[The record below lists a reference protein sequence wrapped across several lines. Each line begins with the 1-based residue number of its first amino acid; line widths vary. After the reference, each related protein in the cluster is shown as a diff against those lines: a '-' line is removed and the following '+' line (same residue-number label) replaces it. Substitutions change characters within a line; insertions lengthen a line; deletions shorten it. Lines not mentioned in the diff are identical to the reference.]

1 MRFSVLISV
10 YHKEQPAHLQQSLDS
25 IFNQTMPPSEVVL
38 VEDGQLTDGLYEVI
52 HQAKQLH
59 PELRSVVLP
68 KNQGLGLAL
77 REGLQHCS
85 YDLVARMDS
94 DDIAKPERFAK
105 ELAYLE
111 AHPETSVVGSWVD
124 EFQDDTA
131 KPLSIRKVP
140 EHHETLVRF
149 SHYRNPMNHPTVMFR
164 KADVEAAGNYQH
176 CELFEDYDLWARMMQ
191 QGYKLHNLQESLL
204 WFRLTSQPFS
214 QRGGLGYIG
223 REMYFQ
229 KRLWHMGYISL
240 GRMILN
246 MLIRTLVRLIPRKW
260 RKYSYLFF
268 LRK

>member
-10 YHKEQPAHLQQSLDS
+10 YHKEQPAHLQQSLES

-38 VEDGQLTDGLYEVI
+38 VEDGPLTEGLYEVI
-52 HQAKQLH
+52 SRAKQLH
-59 PELRSVVLP
+59 IEMITVTLS

-77 REGLQHCS
+77 KAGLQRCS
-85 YDLVARMDS
+85 CNLVARMDS

-111 AHPETSVVGSWVD
+111 THPETSVVGSWVD

-140 EHHETLVRF
+140 ESHEALVRF

-164 KADVEAAGNYQH
+164 KADVEGAGSYQH

-191 QGYKLHNLQESLL
+191 QGYRLHNLQESLL

-214 QRGGLGYIG
+214 QRGGISYIG
-223 REMYFQ
+223 HEMRFQ

-240 GRMILN
+240 GRMMLN
-246 MLIRTLVRLIPRKW
+246 MLVRTQVRLIPRKW
-260 RKYSYLFF
+260 RKYGYLFF

>member
-25 IFNQTMPPSEVVL
+25 IFYQTMPPSEVVL
-38 VEDGQLTDGLYEVI
+38 VEDGPLTEGLYEVI
-52 HQAKQLH
+52 SRAKQLH
-59 PELRSVVLP
+59 PEMITVTLS

-77 REGLQHCS
+77 KAGLQRCS
-85 YDLVARMDS
+85 CDLVARMDS

-111 AHPETSVVGSWVD
+111 THPETSVVGSWVD
-124 EFQDDTA
+124 EFQDDIT

-140 EHHETLVRF
+140 ENHEALLRF

-164 KADVEAAGNYQH
+164 KADVEGAGSYQH

-191 QGYKLHNLQESLL
+191 QGYRLHNLQESLL

-214 QRGGLGYIG
+214 QRGGIGYIG
-223 REMYFQ
+223 HEMSFQ

-246 MLIRTLVRLIPRKW
+246 MLVRTQVRLIPRKW
-260 RKYSYLFF
+260 RKYGYLFF
-268 LRK
+268 LRR

>member
-10 YHKEQPAHLQQSLDS
+10 YHKEQPAHLQQSLES

-38 VEDGQLTDGLYEVI
+38 VEDGPLTEGLYEVI
-52 HQAKQLH
+52 SRAKQLH
-59 PELRSVVLP
+59 LEMITVTLS

-77 REGLQHCS
+77 KAGLQRCS
-85 YDLVARMDS
+85 CDLVARMDS

-111 AHPETSVVGSWVD
+111 THPETSVVGSWVD

-140 EHHETLVRF
+140 ESHEALVRF

-164 KADVEAAGNYQH
+164 KADVEGAGSYQH

-191 QGYKLHNLQESLL
+191 QGYRLHNLQESLL

-214 QRGGLGYIG
+214 QRGGISYIG
-223 REMYFQ
+223 HEMSFQ

-240 GRMILN
+240 SRMILN
-246 MLIRTLVRLIPRKW
+246 MLVRTLVRLIPRKW
-260 RKYSYLFF
+260 RKYGYLFF

>member
-10 YHKEQPAHLQQSLDS
+10 YHKEQPAHLQQSLES

-38 VEDGQLTDGLYEVI
+38 VEDGPLTEGLYEVI
-52 HQAKQLH
+52 SRAKQLH
-59 PELRSVVLP
+59 IEMITVTLS

-77 REGLQHCS
+77 KAGLQRCS
-85 YDLVARMDS
+85 CDLVARMDS

-111 AHPETSVVGSWVD
+111 THPETSVVGSWVD

-140 EHHETLVRF
+140 ESHEALVRF

-164 KADVEAAGNYQH
+164 KADVEGAGSYQH

-191 QGYKLHNLQESLL
+191 QGYRLHNLQESLL

-214 QRGGLGYIG
+214 QRGGISYIG
-223 REMYFQ
+223 HEMRFQ

-240 GRMILN
+240 GRMMLN
-246 MLIRTLVRLIPRKW
+246 MLVRTQVRLIPRKW
-260 RKYSYLFF
+260 RKYGYLFF